1 MIVEISKAE
10 KVTGVFYFPLEYA
23 IDKMEELGYESGSV
37 RKKIDNKDRYFI
49 SFYKQSKD
57 IMIYLYPDFSCLKV
71 KSYVNPILIT
81 YEELD
86 VIKQIVSRIHY
97 YKLTKEGKLE

>member
-1 MIVEISKAE
+1 MLVEISKAE

-23 IDKMEELGYESGSV
+23 IDKMEELGYESGEI
-37 RKKIDNKDRYFI
+37 RKKIAKNSYFI

-57 IMIYLYPDFSCLKV
+57 IMIYLYPDLSCLKV
-71 KSYVNPILIT
+71 KTFVDPILIT

-86 VIKQIVSRIHY
+86 VIKQILAKIHY
-97 YKLTKEGKLE
+97 YNLTKEGKIE